1 MRRTGL
7 MSIFSREL
15 WPDERQG
22 HAAVC
27 LCSSVLM
34 IMGGRN
40 MLNTNG
46 DCWIYNLTTEIWK
59 KVNCI
64 IIIISI
70 NYQQAHVSFQLTL
83 PESVTSRMH
92 HSLSVLQISPIKML
106 LIVFGGRRTT
116 GNPPI
121 SNIVTIELSEYLLY
135 SSRYTN
141 GVI

>member
-64 IIIISI
+64 IILSMNYI
-70 NYQQAHVSFQLTL
+70 NKLSTSTCFF
-83 PESVTSRMH
+83 SV
-92 HSLSVLQISPIKML
+92 
-106 LIVFGGRRTT
+106 
-116 GNPPI
+116 N
-121 SNIVTIELSEYLLY
+121 
-135 SSRYTN
+135 SS
-141 GVI
+141 